1 MSFINKVVI
10 VTGASSG
17 IGAATAVSFSSEG
30 ARVVLVG
37 RNEDKLAAVA
47 KKCKN
52 PLVLRADVSKDE
64 DVKKII
70 DQTLKKFG
78 QLDVLVNNAGTALG
92 MSSLIEGVDMKMYDS
107 IMATNLRGAI
117 YLTSLAAPYL
127 IKTKGNVINISSV
140 AGKLPPHNPS
150 FIFYCV
156 SKAGMDHF
164 TRSAAVEL
172 GPHGVRVNGIS
183 PGPVLTDFLEN
194 NKLDLEWDRMSE
206 ITILNRVSKSEEI
219 ADLAIFLASDKAKS
233 ITGSDYVADNGT
245 LLKR

>member
-52 PLVLRADVSKDE
+52 PLVVRADVSKDE

-70 DQTLKKFG
+70 DQTIKKFG

-127 IKTKGNVINISSV
+127 IKTK
-140 AGKLPPHNPS
+140 
-150 FIFYCV
+150 
-156 SKAGMDHF
+156 AGMDHF

-172 GPHGVRVNGIS
+172 GLHGVRVNAIS
-183 PGPVLTDFLEN
+183 PGPVVTDFLEN
-194 NKLDLEWDRMSE
+194 SKLDLEWDKLSD
-206 ITILNRVSKSEEI
+206 ITILNSVQIGRNSRFSDISSK
-219 ADLAIFLASDKAKS
+219 
-233 ITGSDYVADNGT
+233 
-245 LLKR
+245 

>member
-1 MSFINKVVI
+1 MSLKNKVVI

-17 IGAATAVSFSSEG
+17 IGTATAVSFSSEG
-30 ARVVLVG
+30 ACVVLVG
-37 RNEDKLAAVA
+37 RNEDKLAEVA

-52 PLVLRADVSKDE
+52 PLVVRADVSKDE

-70 DQTLKKFG
+70 DQTIKKFG

-92 MSSLIEGVDMKMYDS
+92 ISNLIEGVDMKSYDS

-127 IKTKGNVINISSV
+127 IETKGNVINISSV
-140 AGKLPPHNPS
+140 AGKLTPHIPS
-150 FIFYCV
+150 FIIYCV

-164 TRSAAVEL
+164 TRCAAAEL
-172 GPHGVRVNGIS
+172 GPHGVRVNAIS
-183 PGPVLTDFLEN
+183 PGPVLTDFMEN
-194 NKLDLEWDRMSE
+194 SKLDLELDKMCNL
-206 ITILNRVSKSEEI
+206 TILNRVSKSEEI

-233 ITGSDYVADNGT
+233 ITGSDFIADNGT